1 MRRCSASHM
10 GVRVRVRVLGF
21 RGEGDRAAE
30 PVENQRGEAPV
41 GTEGRVERSP
51 WLGLYNASFFYVW
64 LCGDYSQKRAT

>member
-1 MRRCSASHM
+1 MEQGSAHEVGSHAPSRRRHGSWWCV
-10 GVRVRVRVLGF
+10 GLGVRVLGF

-51 WLGLYNASFFYVW
+51 WLGL
-64 LCGDYSQKRAT
+64 

>member
-1 MRRCSASHM
+1 MLRRCSASHM
-10 GVRVRVRVLGF
+10 GVRVRVLGF

-51 WLGLYNASFFYVW
+51 WLGLSHNASFFYVW
-64 LCGDYSQKRAT
+64 LCGDDSQKRAT